1 MSHRFDSATDLVA
14 QAQRQRLAQMRQ
26 TARTVPLSAPE
37 LVAGLRKQIE
47 SKCWWIDKFGHGRN
61 ARPAHEVE
69 QQRHNLAVLVQ
80 AHDLIRDQGV
90 GDGRKAQSRQ
100 G

>member
-1 MSHRFDSATDLVA
+1 MTHRFDSATDLVA
-14 QAQRQRLAQMRQ
+14 QAEKQQLGHLRQ
-26 TARTVPLSAPE
+26 TARAVPLTTDE
-37 LVAGLRKQIE
+37 LMAGLRKQID
-47 SKCWWIDKFGHGRN
+47 SKCWWIERFGSGRG

-69 QQRHNLAVLVQ
+69 QQRRNLAVLVQ

-90 GDGRKAQSRQ
+90 GDGRKAQSHQ